1 MSMQIALNEMS
12 MDEKL
17 MLMEQLWEDI
27 SRSPRSEASTQWH
40 ADVLD
45 ARTRE
50 VEEGRTVFVSWK
62 DAKCRLRDRFAG
74 AFLICEGC
82 NATEP

>member
-1 MSMQIALNEMS
+1 MSIQLALNEMS

-27 SRSPRSEASTQWH
+27 SRSPGSEASPQWH

-50 VEEGRTVFVSWK
+50 VEEGRTVFVPWK
-62 DAKCRLRDRFAG
+62 GAKCRLRDRFK
-74 AFLICEGC
+74 
-82 NATEP
+82 